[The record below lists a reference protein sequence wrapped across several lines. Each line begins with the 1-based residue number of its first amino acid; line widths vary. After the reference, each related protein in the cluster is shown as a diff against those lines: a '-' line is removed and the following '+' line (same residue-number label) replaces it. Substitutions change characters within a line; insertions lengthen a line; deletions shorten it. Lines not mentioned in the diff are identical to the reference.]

1 MTAPV
6 TRAEF
11 EALCADVATIRDGL
25 AEALRLTGCT
35 DPVNNRRDRDMRDRQ
50 AWRESPEGQAHE
62 ATLREMVDWFRA
74 EKQARAAA
82 KDTAQARRETRRDV
96 QIGIAA
102 LLGIVALAQLVGG
115 WIVHAL
121 RGLTG
126 GAP

>member
-1 MTAPV
+1 MSTPV

-11 EALCADVATIRDGL
+11 EALGADVATIRDNL

-35 DPVNNRRDRDMRDRQ
+35 DPLNNRRDRDMRDRQ

-62 ATLREMVDWFRA
+62 ATLREMVEWFRA
-74 EKQARAAA
+74 EKQARQAA
-82 KDTAQARRETRRDV
+82 KDDAQARRERRRDI

-102 LLGIVALAQLVGG
+102 IVGLIAVAQFVGG
-115 WIVHAL
+115 WIVHAV
-121 RGLTG
+121 RTIAG

>member
-1 MTAPV
+1 MTDTV

-11 EALCADVATIRDGL
+11 DELRDQL

-35 DPVNNRRDRDMRDRQ
+35 DPGNNRRDRALRDWQ
-50 AWRESPEGQAHE
+50 AFRESPEGQAQE
-62 ATLREMVDWFRA
+62 AALREMLEWFRA
-74 EKQARAAA
+74 EKQARQAA
-82 KDTAQARRETRRDV
+82 KDNAQARREQRRDV

-102 LLGIVALAQLVGG
+102 IVGAITVAQYVGG

-121 RGLTG
+121 RGTTG